1 MNIFKIFR
9 IEDYENWSY
18 AAIDK
23 IIKCVDT
30 STSLD
35 HFITCK
41 RMIDQFILAS
51 IVSSN
56 FNADELQKISK
67 LLITYLNTKKSLT
80 CG

>member
-9 IEDYENWSY
+9 IEDYDNWSY
-18 AAIDK
+18 DAIDK

-30 STSLD
+30 STTSE

-51 IVSSN
+51 IVNSN
-56 FNADELQKISK
+56 FNADELQRISK

-80 CG
+80 FG